1 MTEVDRIKKRLR
13 DARDLME
20 LRAVWESEIDDIQ
33 KLVDLMKARVVNLKE
48 YRKQQFT
55 KGANE

>member
-33 KLVDLMKARVVNLKE
+33 KLVDPMKSHVVNLKE

-55 KGANE
+55 KE